1 MQPPNHD
8 YKYNNNRKMQNDKK
22 YGCRK
27 FGDCFVVSIANHS
40 EICEVLTEF
49 CKDHNVNNGVIEGLG
64 AVNEATLRFFN
75 PATKAYVDR
84 TFTGQMEIANL
95 TGNISAKDG
104 QPYLHLHVTLG
115 CEDYTAIAGH
125 LLCATLSG
133 AGEFVVRVF
142 DGELDRKFDETLGL
156 NVYDL

>member
-1 MQPPNHD
+1 
-8 YKYNNNRKMQNDKK
+8 MQNDKK

-27 FGDCFVVSIANHS
+27 FGDSYVISIANHS
-40 EICEVLTEF
+40 EISGVLADF
-49 CKDHNVNNGVIEGLG
+49 CKDYNVNNGVIEGLG

-95 TGNISAKDG
+95 TGNISTKDG

-115 CEDYTAIAGH
+115 CEDYTTLAGH

-133 AGEFVVRVF
+133 AGEFVVWVF
-142 DGELDRKFDETLGL
+142 DGEVGRRFDESIGL